1 MSQNQ
6 LATSTFDL
14 LARVRAG
21 DESAFTLL
29 FHKYSSRLAVLIRY
43 KLSEEM
49 RARVEVDDI
58 LQETFLAASR
68 SLSDFT
74 YRNPGSFMNWLAR
87 IADHVIIDT
96 ARYQQRQKRQPDAGV
111 TSDTDSHIRNLEPR
125 DSVTPSRIF
134 ARKERIQQVIAL
146 LDSLPEDYRTV
157 ILLAKVE
164 GKSTQEIAD
173 RLNRSR
179 EAVAVL
185 LHRATQRLK
194 ELKESG
200 DRHEQGS

>member
-43 KLSEEM
+43 KLSVEM

-58 LQETFLAASR
+58 LQETFLEASR

-74 YRNPGSFMNWLAR
+74 YRTPGSFMNWLAR
-87 IADHVIIDT
+87 IADHVIIDN
-96 ARYQQRQKRQPDAGV
+96 ARYQQRQKRQPEARVARD
-111 TSDTDSHIRNLEPR
+111 SDSRSPNAEPR
-125 DSVTPSRIF
+125 DSVTPSQIF
-134 ARKERIQQVIAL
+134 ARKELFHHVIAL
-146 LDSLPEDYRTV
+146 LDGLPEDYRTV

-164 GKSTQEIAD
+164 GKSTQEIAE
-173 RLNRSR
+173 RMNRSR

-194 ELKESG
+194 ELKDSAGEP
-200 DRHEQGS
+200 